1 MTEEIQ
7 EKFDNILIPTGTNP
21 MVELSN
27 QDLLAF
33 IQNQISQDT
42 SIRYQGSQKDTM
54 QTTNNPT
61 IVTNKNETHFFPPQE
76 PSSTTQERMLQSLDH
91 NHNIHELTIPKEH
104 YLFESQSPAT
114 K

>member
-27 QDLLAF
+27 QDLLTF

-54 QTTNNPT
+54 QTTNNPK
-61 IVTNKNETHFFPPQE
+61 IVTNKNETHFSPLKNLHQQHKKE
-76 PSSTTQERMLQSLDH
+76 CYNHSTTITTYMS
-91 NHNIHELTIPKEH
+91 
-104 YLFESQSPAT
+104 
-114 K
+114 